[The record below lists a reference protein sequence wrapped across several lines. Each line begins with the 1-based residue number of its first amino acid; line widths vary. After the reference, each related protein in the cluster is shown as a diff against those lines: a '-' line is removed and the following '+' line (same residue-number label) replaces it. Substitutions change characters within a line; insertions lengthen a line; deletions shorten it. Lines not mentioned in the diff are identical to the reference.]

1 MDKSY
6 DINRRPLTEVVC
18 KHGSSKLFFSAIVLS
33 IISTALSLL
42 YGIYSSVAALDT
54 ELPFVDLGPFIGDGY
69 YITVIV
75 TVLITVVNAILVFV
89 QNGFL
94 FSAYSFFS
102 GKSKNGNGLK
112 TFSKVFLIQIIFSL
126 VEIPVLFISIFSN
139 VDDSFSFPG
148 ALATIIL
155 AMSIILIP
163 VLAGITVLLVF
174 HYKGVKKSINHAMA
188 AYENRNIGKVS
199 TLVLVMAFIS
209 AVAVGFDI
217 ITALSSFGM
226 VIFNAPTV
234 TSVLATL
241 VNVVTYGLMMASTIM
256 YIVLIFRYKNDME
269 LAKQEWFYI
278 EHKKAYF
285 RAQEFAA
292 EQASDNTYD
301 ETQQ

>member
-1 MDKSY
+1 MNY
-6 DINRRPLTEVVC
+6 NYNLNRRPLTEVVC
-18 KHGSSKLFFSAIVLS
+18 KHGSSKLFFTAIVLS

-75 TVLITVVNAILVFV
+75 TVLITVVNAILAFV
-89 QNGFL
+89 QNGCL

-102 GKSKNGNGLK
+102 GKSKNGNGLIN
-112 TFSKVFLIQIIFSL
+112 FSRVLLAELIIVI
-126 VEIPVLFISIFSN
+126 VEIPVLFISVFAM
-139 VDDSFSFPG
+139 VDDSYSFH
-148 ALATIIL
+148 LTLTYVIFI
-155 AMSIILIP
+155 MSIILIP
-163 VLAGITVLLVF
+163 VFAGLIVLSVF
-174 HYKGVKKSINHAMA
+174 YYKGIKKSANHAMA
-188 AYENRNIGKVS
+188 AYENRNSGKVS

-241 VNVVTYGLMMASTIM
+241 VNVVIDGLMMTSTIM
-256 YIVLIFRYKNDME
+256 YIVLIFRYKNDLE
-269 LAKQEWFYI
+269 LAKQDWFYI
-278 EHKKAYF
+278 EQQKAAI
-285 RAQEFAA
+285 RAQEYAA
-292 EQASDNTYD
+292 S
-301 ETQQ
+301 QQNSFNNGQF